1 MKPPPTYQQ
10 TDAQVEKL
18 CTHELLEGE
27 KRGDL
32 LRYLVQAQRE
42 GRYEKPVGPDSPK
55 PTGKQILLE
64 FYKWW
69 NRKNGEKPPEN
80 LNAAEESGKRLVGE
94 LADALEE
101 YYASVDDPLII
112 KIQRGRRDGYEP
124 EITWAEDH
132 TTADCHLVGNNLDG
146 LEFLM
151 KRFRSQ
157 HLTRIRDTHVRPE
170 LPIHHY
176 VDYSGMQSAFSHF
189 LQRIDTDR
197 TVATMILGH
206 VVDEEYVQA
215 MQNAARSYGKNLRC
229 FRLRHPM
236 PLLNFILLDY
246 EDLTTEVL
254 FGWSQGKAGS
264 AGAVFRSK
272 EPLLVAEFNEFYHQL
287 LQSSDPLPND
297 NKP

>member
-1 MKPPPTYQQ
+1 M
-10 TDAQVEKL
+10 
-18 CTHELLEGE
+18 
-27 KRGDL
+27 
-32 LRYLVQAQRE
+32 
-42 GRYEKPVGPDSPK
+42 
-55 PTGKQILLE
+55 
-64 FYKWW
+64 
-69 NRKNGEKPPEN
+69 
-80 LNAAEESGKRLVGE
+80 
-94 LADALEE
+94 
-101 YYASVDDPLII
+101 
-112 KIQRGRRDGYEP
+112 
-124 EITWAEDH
+124 
-132 TTADCHLVGNNLDG
+132 
-146 LEFLM
+146 
-151 KRFRSQ
+151 
-157 HLTRIRDTHVRPE
+157 RPE

-264 AGAVFRSK
+264 QGAVFRSK
-272 EPLLVAEFNEFYHQL
+272 ERRLVDEFSEFYDQL
-287 LQSSDPLPND
+287 LDYSDPLPND